1 MGQFYSS
8 ILSHWSCVYLQP
20 HFIRVGLARIQAR
33 VTFKRCELFT
43 SQKNAIL
50 FIFFVQ
56 KISNFNCLH
65 RCVSYLIA
73 KLFTYFPVSCK
84 KPLLSRTKEADD
96 IKTFIKSILCLMD
109 SWDIFCI
116 LWREHLVSNDMK
128 ELPTYWSI
136 KINLPDCGCVRASV
150 AFVCRFKRAKSCNES

>member
-1 MGQFYSS
+1 M
-8 ILSHWSCVYLQP
+8 
-20 HFIRVGLARIQAR
+20 GLARIQAR

-56 KISNFNCLH
+56 KISNYKCLH

-109 SWDIFCI
+109 SWDIFVFFGGNT
-116 LWREHLVSNDMK
+116 LSLM
-128 ELPTYWSI
+128 T
-136 KINLPDCGCVRASV
+136 
-150 AFVCRFKRAKSCNES
+150 